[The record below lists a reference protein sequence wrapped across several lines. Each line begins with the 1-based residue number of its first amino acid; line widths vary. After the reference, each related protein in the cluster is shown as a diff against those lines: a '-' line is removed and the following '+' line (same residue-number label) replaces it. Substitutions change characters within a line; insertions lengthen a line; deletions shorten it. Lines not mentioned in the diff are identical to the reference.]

1 MRTDDSV
8 TRVVRGR
15 PTVLRRSRGLV
26 PGSLPLEC
34 PRPVLACGAELMST
48 FCVAKGSR
56 AWVSHHIG
64 DLQNAETL
72 LSFRDGVA
80 HFEELF
86 DVVPGVVAHDL
97 HPDYLSTA
105 YALEREG
112 VDLVGVQHHHAHLAA
127 CLAEHG
133 RGPDQRAVGAIYDGT
148 GYGTDG
154 TVWGGELL
162 SGGLAR
168 SERAGHLW
176 PVRMPGGEAA
186 IRAPWRMACA
196 WLVAALPD
204 EPGLPAPLAGR
215 VDPGAWR
222 QVAALARRG
231 VASPVT
237 TSAGRL
243 FDAIATL
250 CGVRTEV
257 TYEGQAAIELEAL
270 ADRREGGAYP
280 LPLLAVGG
288 LDVLDARPTVRAVVA
303 DLDGGAAPALVAA
316 RFHNGLAD
324 ATAAGCLRVAER
336 RGARTAVLS
345 GGAFANRRLLER
357 TAAAVSAG
365 GLEVLVP
372 ERLPPNDGG
381 IAYGQAAVA
390 AAREAAR

>member
-1 MRTDDSV
+1 
-8 TRVVRGR
+8 
-15 PTVLRRSRGLV
+15 
-26 PGSLPLEC
+26 
-34 PRPVLACGAELMST
+34 
-48 FCVAKGSR
+48 
-56 AWVSHHIG
+56 
-64 DLQNAETL
+64 
-72 LSFRDGVA
+72 
-80 HFEELF
+80 
-86 DVVPGVVAHDL
+86 
-97 HPDYLSTA
+97 
-105 YALEREG
+105 
-112 VDLVGVQHHHAHLAA
+112 
-127 CLAEHG
+127 
-133 RGPDQRAVGAIYDGT
+133 
-148 GYGTDG
+148 
-154 TVWGGELL
+154 
-162 SGGLAR
+162 
-168 SERAGHLW
+168 
-176 PVRMPGGEAA
+176 
-186 IRAPWRMACA
+186 
-196 WLVAALPD
+196 
-204 EPGLPAPLAGR
+204 
-215 VDPGAWR
+215 
-222 QVAALARRG
+222 
-231 VASPVT
+231 
-237 TSAGRL
+237 
-243 FDAIATL
+243 
-250 CGVRTEV
+250 VRTEV